1 MNTFDEF
8 EKSVALVIRDRKQK
22 RCEKD
27 SKLGKGIGLRHSE
40 AFVRSTRC
48 VSYAHSKTTSCK
60 AATLSQGKTVSMKE
74 KCRVRHGKQEKTLFF
89 SVVAHG
95 YHFANKE
102 GGLKR
107 LKT

>member
-40 AFVRSTRC
+40 AFVVPC
-48 VSYAHSKTTSCK
+48 VYRMHT
-60 AATLSQGKTVSMKE
+60 
-74 KCRVRHGKQEKTLFF
+74 
-89 SVVAHG
+89 
-95 YHFANKE
+95 
-102 GGLKR
+102 LKR
-107 LKT
+107 LRAKQQLHHMAKQCP